1 MKKNKQLNLYF
12 DENIH
17 QKKNN
22 KDLDKR
28 INIIISVFLL
38 ISLLTLS
45 KLLMIGFEKK
55 KFYFADNYFLE
66 DVKRRTIVDQNHNLL
81 AYNIKTH
88 DLLIRT
94 KRVKN
99 FRNLNL
105 KLRLKFSDID
115 LKKIKNFKDKP
126 FHIIKK
132 NLTPS
137 EYNKALR
144 LGEPSIELVR
154 NEARVYPNKNLFSHI
169 IGNVDVDQKGI
180 SGIEMFLDKEILNK
194 NKINEPIVLSVDQNI
209 QFIIRETLNQSM
221 NLFNARG
228 ASSILLDAQSGKVIS
243 MISLP
248 DYNPNNRKEV
258 INKIN
263 TFNKN
268 TKGLY
273 ELGSI
278 FKTFAIANALEK
290 NVVTRNKIYKNL
302 PKEVSCGK
310 FPIKEY
316 RYSADKK
323 NLTVNDILVES
334 SNIGTIRIIQ
344 DSGLNSYRNFLENL
358 EIFNISTIEL
368 PEVSSSIKKRW
379 GKCNT
384 LTAGYGHGIN
394 TTPIQLT
401 RAFASIINGGNLL
414 DISLLKN
421 KEIKF
426 KSKVISE
433 KTSEIM
439 RNILRTNVDNNYKRG
454 GSGRKADV
462 KGYNVMGKTGT
473 AQKPHI
479 FAKGYSKEILNIFT
493 SAFEI
498 NNKFYVLT
506 IILDEPKGSQKL
518 WGHNRREA
526 GWNAGYINGQI
537 IKKIG
542 PILNTLNFNEYV
554 KLNKWKFLKL

>member
-1 MKKNKQLNLYF
+1 MKKNKQLDLYF

-28 INIIISVFLL
+28 INVIISIFLL
-38 ISLLTLS
+38 ISSLTLFKLLT
-45 KLLMIGFEKK
+45 IGFEKK
-55 KFYFADNYFLE
+55 KFYFADNYLLE
-66 DVKRRTIVDQNHNLL
+66 NVKRRAIVDQNYNFL

-94 KRVKN
+94 KKVKN
-99 FRNLNL
+99 FKNLNL
-105 KLRLKFSDID
+105 KLRINFSDID
-115 LKKIKNFKDKP
+115 LKKIKNFKKKT

-154 NEARVYPNKNLFSHI
+154 NEVRVYPNKNLFSHI
-169 IGNVDVDQKGI
+169 IGNVDVDQNGI
-180 SGIEMFLDKEILNK
+180 SGIEMFLDKQILDK
-194 NKINEPIVLSVDQNI
+194 NKIDKPIVLSVDQNI
-209 QFIIRETLNQSM
+209 QFIIRETLKQSI
-221 NLFNARG
+221 NLFDASG
-228 ASSILLDAQSGKVIS
+228 ASSILLDAQTGKVIS

-248 DYNPNNRKEV
+248 DYDPNNRRDLTDKS
-258 INKIN
+258 NL
-263 TFNKN
+263 FNKN

-278 FKTFAIANALEK
+278 FKTFVIANALEK
-290 NVVTRNKIYKNL
+290 NIVTRDKIYKNL
-302 PKEVSCGK
+302 PKEVVCGK
-310 FPIKEY
+310 FSIKEY
-316 RYSADKK
+316 GYSADKK

-344 DSGLNSYRNFLENL
+344 ETGLSSYRSFLDNL
-358 EIFNISTIEL
+358 EIFNHSNIEL
-368 PEVSSSIKKRW
+368 PEVSSSTKKRW

-421 KEIKF
+421 KSIKF
-426 KSKVISE
+426 KSRIISE
-433 KTSEIM
+433 KNSEIM
-439 RNILRTNVDNNYKRG
+439 RRILRTNVDKNYVRG
-454 GSGRKADV
+454 GSGRKADI

-473 AQKPHI
+473 AQKPHKT
-479 FAKGYSKEILNIFT
+479 AKGYSNEILNIFT
-493 SAFEI
+493 SAFEV

-506 IILDEPKGSQKL
+506 VILDEPKGSKIL

-542 PILNTLNFNEYV
+542 PILNTFNFNEYV
-554 KLNKWKFLKL
+554 KLNR

>member
-1 MKKNKQLNLYF
+1 MKKNKQLDLYF

-28 INIIISVFLL
+28 INVIISIFLL
-38 ISLLTLS
+38 ISSLTLFKLLT
-45 KLLMIGFEKK
+45 IGFEKK
-55 KFYFADNYFLE
+55 KFYFADNYLLE
-66 DVKRRTIVDQNHNLL
+66 DVKRRAIVDQNHNFL

-94 KRVKN
+94 KKVKN
-99 FRNLNL
+99 FKNLNL

-132 NLTPS
+132 NLTPF

-154 NEARVYPNKNLFSHI
+154 NEVRVYPNKNLFSHI
-169 IGNVDVDQKGI
+169 IGNVDVDQNGI
-180 SGIEMFLDKEILNK
+180 SGIEMFLDKQILDK
-194 NKINEPIVLSVDQNI
+194 NKIDKPIVLSVDQNI
-209 QFIIRETLNQSM
+209 QFIIRETLKQSI
-221 NLFNARG
+221 NLFDASG
-228 ASSILLDAQSGKVIS
+228 ASSILLDAQTGKVIS

-248 DYNPNNRKEV
+248 DYDPNNRRDLTDKS
-258 INKIN
+258 NL
-263 TFNKN
+263 FNKN

-278 FKTFAIANALEK
+278 FKTFVIANALEK
-290 NVVTRNKIYKNL
+290 NIVTRDKIYKNL
-302 PKEVSCGK
+302 PKEVVCGK
-310 FPIKEY
+310 FSIKEY
-316 RYSADKK
+316 GYSADKK

-344 DSGLNSYRNFLENL
+344 ETGLSSYRSFLDNL
-358 EIFNISTIEL
+358 EIFNHSNIEL
-368 PEVSSSIKKRW
+368 PEVSSSTKKRW

-421 KEIKF
+421 KSIKF
-426 KSKVISE
+426 KSRIISE
-433 KTSEIM
+433 KNSEIM
-439 RNILRTNVDNNYKRG
+439 RRILRTNVDKNYVRG
-454 GSGRKADV
+454 GSGRKADI

-473 AQKPHI
+473 AQKPHKT
-479 FAKGYSKEILNIFT
+479 AKGYSNEILNIFT
-493 SAFEI
+493 SAFEV

-506 IILDEPKGSQKL
+506 VILDEPKGSKIL

-542 PILNTLNFNEYV
+542 PILNTLNFNEYA
-554 KLNKWKFLKL
+554 KLN

>member
-28 INIIISVFLL
+28 INIIISVFLI

-55 KFYFADNYFLE
+55 QFYFADNYFLE
-66 DVKRRTIVDQNHNLL
+66 NVKRRVIVDQNYNIL

-88 DLLIRT
+88 DLLIRS
-94 KRVKN
+94 KKVKN
-99 FRNLNL
+99 LNNLNL
-105 KLRLKFSDID
+105 KLRINFNDID
-115 LKKIKNFKDKP
+115 LKKIKNFKNKP
-126 FHIIKK
+126 SHIIKK

-154 NEARVYPNKNLFSHI
+154 NEVRVYPNKNLFSHI

-180 SGIEMFLDKEILNK
+180 SGIEMFLDEEILNK
-194 NKINEPIVLSVDQNI
+194 KKIDEPIVLSVDQNV
-209 QFIIRETLNQSM
+209 QFIIRETLKQSM
-221 NLFNARG
+221 NLFDARG

-243 MISLP
+243 MVSLP
-248 DYNPNNRKEV
+248 DYNPNNRKEL
-258 INKIN
+258 INKSN
-263 TFNKN
+263 LFNKN

-278 FKTFAIANALEK
+278 FKTFVIANALEK
-290 NVVTRNKIYKNL
+290 NIVTRNKIYKNL
-302 PKEVSCGK
+302 PKEVVCGK

-316 RYSADKK
+316 RYSLNKK

-358 EIFNISTIEL
+358 EIFNSSTIEL
-368 PEVSSSIKKRW
+368 PEVSSSTKKRW

-421 KEIKF
+421 KDIKF
-426 KSKVISE
+426 KSKIISA
-433 KTSEIM
+433 KNSEIM
-439 RNILRTNVDNNYKRG
+439 RKILRTNVDNNYSRG
-454 GSGRKADV
+454 GSGRKADI

-473 AQKPHI
+473 AQKPHKLT
-479 FAKGYSKEILNIFT
+479 KGYSKEILNIFT
-493 SAFEI
+493 SAFKV

-506 IILDEPKGSQKL
+506 VILDEPKGSKKL

-542 PILNTLNFNEYV
+542 PILNTLNFNEYA
-554 KLNKWKFLKL
+554 KLN

>member
-28 INIIISVFLL
+28 INVIISIFLL
-38 ISLLTLS
+38 ISSLTLFKLLT
-45 KLLMIGFEKK
+45 IGFEKK
-55 KFYFADNYFLE
+55 KFYFADNYLLE
-66 DVKRRTIVDQNHNLL
+66 DVKRRAIVDQNYNFL

-94 KRVKN
+94 KKVKN
-99 FRNLNL
+99 FKNLNL
-105 KLRLKFSDID
+105 KLRINFLDID
-115 LKKIKNFKDKP
+115 LKKIKNFKKKP

-154 NEARVYPNKNLFSHI
+154 NEVRVYPNKNLFSHI
-169 IGNVDVDQKGI
+169 IGNVDVDQNGI
-180 SGIEMFLDKEILNK
+180 SGIEMFLDKEILDK
-194 NKINEPIVLSVDQNI
+194 KKIDKPIVLSVDQNI
-209 QFIIRETLNQSM
+209 QFIIRETLKQSI
-221 NLFNARG
+221 NLFDANG
-228 ASSILLDAQSGKVIS
+228 ASSILLDAQTGKVIS

-248 DYNPNNRKEV
+248 DYDPNNRRELT
-258 INKIN
+258 NKSN
-263 TFNKN
+263 LFNKN

-278 FKTFAIANALEK
+278 FKTFVIANALEK
-290 NVVTRNKIYKNL
+290 NIATRDKIYKNL
-302 PKEVSCGK
+302 PREVVCGK

-344 DSGLNSYRNFLENL
+344 ETGLSSYRSFLDNL
-358 EIFNISTIEL
+358 EIFNYSNIEL
-368 PEVSSSIKKRW
+368 PEVSSSTKKRW

-414 DISLLKN
+414 DVSLLKY
-421 KEIKF
+421 KSVKF
-426 KSKVISE
+426 KSKIISE
-433 KTSEIM
+433 NNSKIM
-439 RNILRTNVDNNYKRG
+439 RRILRTNVDKNYVRG
-454 GSGRKADV
+454 GSGRKADI

-473 AQKPHI
+473 AQKPHKTD
-479 FAKGYSKEILNIFT
+479 KGYSNEILNIFT
-493 SAFEI
+493 SAFEV

-506 IILDEPKGSQKL
+506 VILDEPKGSKKL

-542 PILNTLNFNEYV
+542 PILNTLNFNEYA
-554 KLNKWKFLKL
+554 KLN

>member
-1 MKKNKQLNLYF
+1 MKKNKQLDLYF

-28 INIIISVFLL
+28 INVIISIFLL
-38 ISLLTLS
+38 ISSLTLFKLLT
-45 KLLMIGFEKK
+45 IGFEKK
-55 KFYFADNYFLE
+55 KFYFADNYLLE
-66 DVKRRTIVDQNHNLL
+66 DVKRRAIVDQNHNFL

-94 KRVKN
+94 KKVKN
-99 FRNLNL
+99 FKNLNL
-105 KLRLKFSDID
+105 KLRINFSDID
-115 LKKIKNFKDKP
+115 LKKIKNFKKKT

-154 NEARVYPNKNLFSHI
+154 NEVRVYPNKNLFSHI
-169 IGNVDVDQKGI
+169 IGNVDVDQNGI
-180 SGIEMFLDKEILNK
+180 SGIEMFLDKQILDK
-194 NKINEPIVLSVDQNI
+194 NKIDKPIVLSVDQNI
-209 QFIIRETLNQSM
+209 QFIIRETLKQSI
-221 NLFNARG
+221 NLFDASG
-228 ASSILLDAQSGKVIS
+228 ASSILLDAQTGKVIS

-248 DYNPNNRKEV
+248 DYDPNNRRDLTDKS
-258 INKIN
+258 NL
-263 TFNKN
+263 FNKN

-278 FKTFAIANALEK
+278 FKTFVIANALEK
-290 NVVTRNKIYKNL
+290 NIVTRDKIYKNL
-302 PKEVSCGK
+302 PKEVVCGK
-310 FPIKEY
+310 FSIKEY
-316 RYSADKK
+316 GYSADKK

-344 DSGLNSYRNFLENL
+344 ETGLSSYRSFLDNL
-358 EIFNISTIEL
+358 EIFNHSNIEL
-368 PEVSSSIKKRW
+368 PEVSSSTKKRW

-421 KEIKF
+421 KSIKF
-426 KSKVISE
+426 KSRIISE
-433 KTSEIM
+433 KNSEIM
-439 RNILRTNVDNNYKRG
+439 KRILRTNVDKNYVRG
-454 GSGRKADV
+454 GSGRKADI

-473 AQKPHI
+473 AQKPHKT
-479 FAKGYSKEILNIFT
+479 AKGYSNEILNIFT
-493 SAFEI
+493 SAFEV

-506 IILDEPKGSQKL
+506 VILDEPKGSKKL

-542 PILNTLNFNEYV
+542 PILNTLNFNEYA
-554 KLNKWKFLKL
+554 KLN